1 MKNPFRSLF
10 PILRPLPAVVFLSL
24 TGQTALLAQTNGT
37 WTLDG
42 SGNWS
47 NPANWSGGSVAS
59 GGGAIADFSTLDI
72 NGEHLVTIDAP
83 FTIGTL
89 LAQDATTA
97 SNNWTFGGAGPLT
110 LDNGGNQP
118 VIDVINQSLAISAPL
133 DGANGFSKTGS
144 GTLNLSG
151 ASTYSGTTTLAAGT
165 LKISGGNDRL
175 PIGSTLAFTGTTG
188 ALDLTTSQTM
198 AGLTVP
204 NGLAASYTVSGTGLT
219 IDGAADRQFGPGGTT
234 ANPVT
239 PAHSITM
246 NLSGLSS
253 FTSTAP
259 ANIFRVGLK
268 SGAQNSGNLS
278 NVATV
283 TLADQNA
290 ITAASL
296 RIGDI
301 AANNNGGIST
311 LQLGGVTTL
320 NVGFINTGAS
330 GRSNA
335 NLLFDPNRINPS
347 VTIRNTDGT
356 SAINNW
362 DVGRVANFNAGSN
375 TWTANVDLSSGVLDA
390 KVTTLRVGIINTTNQ
405 LNRYGTQNSNFK
417 MGNGILE
424 VTNLVI
430 GEQSGSYTNNTAGGV
445 YAANG
450 TFTLNHES
458 GLISVN
464 SLRLAESTGTL
475 TGGTRR
481 ISGTFNLEN
490 GTVAAG
496 EIRLGD
502 QTATDPAAAT
512 RAFNFSGGTITH
524 LAGQDLAITDLPL
537 NLTGT
542 GTRVF
547 NVTAGQS
554 ITTTTTTPV
563 SGPGGITK
571 TGPGTL
577 SLQGANTY
585 TGPTDVQAGT
595 LAISNSFPNGSA
607 FTVNAAATLELAN
620 VTVIGPPTLDIDGN
634 LNLTGPV
641 AVGGP
646 LTSVPGTLT
655 GVLQYGSI
663 TGAANLKH
671 NYRNAS
677 FTVGATATDLNVA
690 AGSLLTWTGAGGSSW
705 DLNTTAS
712 WKDASNNPQTFF
724 WADSVVFD
732 AAGSGTPDVN
742 LTAEMQPMAITVN
755 EAAVDYVFSGS
766 GFIGGTTGLAKSGAA
781 KLTIATNNTNTGT
794 TTIQAGTLEVGSGGT
809 TGSLGS
815 GPVVNNASLVFNRS
829 NPVTFS
835 NPISGTGS
843 VTKLGASEVNILA
856 DNSYTGGTTISAG
869 SLFVGRQ
876 TPTGSLG
883 TGDVVNDGQL
893 RLNRADGT
901 NNPYAY
907 TFANNISGSGSVVVG
922 QNLAGSSA
930 FDSVVTLTGNNT
942 FTGGLNISS
951 GGVKILNVAALG
963 IGPKVITLTNGSN
976 GRPQFYLDG
985 SGGNIT
991 VPADFS
997 FDTSVDDINRPAI
1010 GNIAGDNVIEGNI
1023 TLRSGG
1029 GNTVV
1034 KVIGGT
1040 LALNGQ
1046 IAAGTTLRNLR
1057 LAGTDGANGTING
1070 LLTNGTN
1077 PWGLFVL
1084 GPNTWT
1090 LTNNANDYTG
1100 NTTVSG
1106 GTLALGADN
1115 VLPDATAVTLGAGT
1129 LDAATFDDTAG
1140 TLDCSGPATINVGA
1154 GGTLAFLDSSA
1165 VDWTGGTL
1173 QITGTF
1179 VPGNGVDP
1187 GVGVNP
1193 GSLRFGT
1200 TNGGL
1205 TSSQLASISAPGW
1218 TGFALDDYGY
1228 LTATAALGY
1237 ASWAALNGAG
1247 ANLNDDHDN
1256 DGVDNG
1262 VEYFIGGPNGNTTG
1276 FTPLPGVT
1284 NTGGVLSIT
1293 WTKAGDYAGTYG
1305 NHFVVE
1311 TSDSLGGT
1319 WSTEASPGNVTIS
1332 GNNVTYTFP
1341 SPLGTKRFA
1350 RLKVTGP

>member
-1 MKNPFRSLF
+1 MKKPFRTLF
-10 PILRPLPAVVFLSL
+10 PLFRPLPAVVFLSL
-24 TGQTALLAQTNGT
+24 TGQSALLAQTNGT

-47 NPANWSGGSVAS
+47 NPANWSGGTVAS
-59 GGGAIADFSTLDI
+59 GAGAIADFSTLDI
-72 NGEHLVTIDAP
+72 TGDRVVTLDAP
-83 FTIGTL
+83 FTVGTL

-97 SNNWTFGGAGPLT
+97 SNNWSLGGAGPLT
-110 LDNGGNQP
+110 LDNDGSQP

-144 GTLNLSG
+144 GTLDLSG

-165 LKISGGNDRL
+165 LKISGGIDRL
-175 PIGSTLAFTGTTG
+175 PTGSTLAFTGTTA
-188 ALDLTTSQTM
+188 ALDLATSQTM

-204 NGLAASYTVSGTGLT
+204 NGLAASYTISGNSLT
-219 IDGAADRQFGPGGTT
+219 LDGAADRQFGPGGNT

-246 NLSGLSS
+246 NLAGLSS

-259 ANIFRVGLK
+259 ANTFRVGLK

-283 TLADQNA
+283 TLADQNT
-290 ITAASL
+290 ITAAFL

-301 AANNNGGIST
+301 AANNTGGIST
-311 LQLGGVTTL
+311 LQLGGATTL
-320 NVGFINTGAS
+320 NVGLINTGAS

-335 NLLFDPNRINPS
+335 NLRFDPNRTNPS
-347 VTIRNTDGT
+347 VTIRNTDGS
-356 SAINNW
+356 SAVGTW

-375 TWTANVDLSSGVLDA
+375 TWTANVDFSGGVLDA

-405 LNRYGTQNSNFK
+405 LNRYGTQNSTFK
-417 MGNGILE
+417 MADGILE

-430 GEQSGSYTNNTAGGV
+430 GEQSGTYTNNTAGGV

-450 TFTLNHES
+450 TFTLSHPS
-458 GLISVN
+458 GVVN
-464 SLRLAESTGTL
+464 VTSLRLAENTGTL

-481 ISGTFNLEN
+481 ISGIFNLED

-502 QTATDPAAAT
+502 QTATDPAAT
-512 RAFNFSGGTITH
+512 TPAFNFSGGTITH
-524 LAGQDLAITDLPL
+524 LAGQDLAITDVPI

-542 GTRVF
+542 GIRVF
-547 NVTAGQS
+547 NTADGQS
-554 ITTTTTTPV
+554 ITAATTTPV
-563 SGPGGITK
+563 SGSGGITK
-571 TGPGTL
+571 TGTGTL

-607 FTVNAAATLELAN
+607 FTVDASATLELAN
-620 VTVIGPPTLDIDGN
+620 VTVIGPPALDIDGK
-634 LNLTGPV
+634 LILTGPV

-646 LTSVPGTLT
+646 LTSIPGTLT

-663 TGAANLKH
+663 TGTANLKH
-671 NYRNAS
+671 NYRSAS

-732 AAGSGTPDVN
+732 ATGSGTPNVS
-742 LTAEMQPMAITVN
+742 LTAEMQPMAVTVN
-755 EAAVDYVFSGS
+755 EATVDYVFSGPGS
-766 GFIGGTTGLAKSGAA
+766 IAGTTGLTKNGAA
-781 KLTIATNNTNTGT
+781 RLIIENNNTYTGT
-794 TTIQAGTLEVGSGGT
+794 TNINAGTLEVGSGGT

-815 GPVVNNASLVFNRS
+815 GAIVNNAALVFNRS
-829 NPVTFS
+829 NNATVA
-835 NPISGTGS
+835 NGISGTGS
-843 VTKLGASEVNILA
+843 VTKLGANTLTVTA
-856 DNSYTGGTTISAG
+856 DNSYAGGTTISAG
-869 SLFVGRQ
+869 ALHVGQQ
-876 TPTGSLG
+876 TTTGSLG
-883 TGDVVNDGQL
+883 TGAIVNDGVL
-893 RLNRADGT
+893 RLNRADGA
-901 NNPYAY
+901 NPYEY
-907 TFANNISGSGSVVVG
+907 TFANDISGIGSMIVG
-922 QNLAGSSA
+922 QNIAGSSS
-930 FDSVVTLTGNNT
+930 FDSVVTLTGNNS
-942 FTGGLNISS
+942 FTGDISIFS
-951 GGVKILNVAALG
+951 GGLKVLNAAALG
-963 IGPKVITLTNGSN
+963 TEPKTIILTNGTN

-985 SGGNIT
+985 SGGNVT
-991 VPADFS
+991 VPADIVFR
-997 FDTSVDDINRPAI
+997 TSNNDANRPAI
-1010 GNIAGDNVIEGNI
+1010 GNLAGDNVLEGTI
-1023 TLRSGG
+1023 TLTSGG
-1029 GNTVV
+1029 GDTLI
-1034 KVIGGT
+1034 KVIGGSLT
-1040 LALNGQ
+1040 LNGQ
-1046 IAAGTTLRNLR
+1046 IAAATSLRNLR
-1057 LAGTDGANGTING
+1057 LTGNAGANGIING

-1077 PWGLFVL
+1077 PWGLIVL

-1100 NTTVSG
+1100 TTTVSG
-1106 GTLALGADN
+1106 GTLALGGDN
-1115 VLPDATAVTLGAGT
+1115 VLPDTTAVTLGAGT
-1129 LDAATFDDTAG
+1129 LDAATFDDIAG
-1140 TLDCSGPATINVGA
+1140 TLDCSAAATINLGA

-1193 GSLRFGT
+1193 GSLRFGD

-1205 TSSQLASISAPGW
+1205 TPSQLASISAPGW

-1237 ASWAALNGAG
+1237 SSWASQNGAG
-1247 ANLNDDHDN
+1247 ANLNEDHDN

-1284 NTGGVLSIT
+1284 HNGGVLSIT

-1305 NHFVVE
+1305 NDFVVE

-1319 WSTEASPGNVTIS
+1319 WTPEASPGNVTIS